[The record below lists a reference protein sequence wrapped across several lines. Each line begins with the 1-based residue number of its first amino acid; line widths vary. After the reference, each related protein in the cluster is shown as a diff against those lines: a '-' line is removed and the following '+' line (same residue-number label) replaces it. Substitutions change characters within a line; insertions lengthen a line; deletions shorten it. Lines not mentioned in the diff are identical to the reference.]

1 MKLYGKYLAVIAAIV
16 CICGSASADS
26 SFRCGNKLVSLKDNR
41 EAVTK
46 LCGEPT
52 SVDSWIEERIKR
64 DHRSYQNNDP
74 RTNSG
79 ESYREPLVV
88 KIQVKVELWTYNL
101 GSTRL
106 IHNLRFENGI
116 VQEITT
122 GGKGY

>member
-1 MKLYGKYLAVIAAIV
+1 MKLYGKYVVVIVTIV
-16 CICGSASADS
+16 CIWGIAGADS
-26 SFRCGNKLVSLKDNR
+26 SFRCGNKLVSLKDSR
-41 EAVTK
+41 DEVIK

-52 SVDSWIEERIKR
+52 SVDSWVEERIKR
-64 DHRSYQNNDP
+64 DRRSYQNDDP
-74 RTNSG
+74 RTGNDG
-79 ESYREPLVV
+79 YYREPLIV
-88 KIQVKVELWTYNL
+88 KIRVNVELWTYNL